1 MDALVADV
9 AWQHSM
15 NNPAISVVIVNWN
28 GRHLLSQCVDYLQVA
43 IQANDQVIVV
53 DNGSHDGSVAW
64 LHTAFPWVEVIA
76 LPRNLGFAGGNNAA
90 LAACRHDWILLINND
105 AFVAPD
111 AITQLRQMAATC
123 PPHTGA
129 IAATLVFDHAPD
141 LVASSGIVLRRDGVA
156 MDRDMTRPL
165 ADIPTNPQA
174 IAGASGGAV
183 LLRRAMIDDIG
194 FFADDFFNYLEDVD
208 LAWRALLRGWQS
220 FHLPTAHIRHVYS
233 ATSGQGS
240 PFKQRLLGRNRWR
253 TLIRC
258 LPTALWWRYG
268 PAIICYDIAASV
280 ALAIGGQW
288 AGIAGRLS
296 IITDIPTL
304 LTQRRAIQS
313 RRTASIAHLTAWLI
327 PAPWPWQEYREM
339 QRLATIMAQRT
350 PSTRKE

>member
-1 MDALVADV
+1 
-9 AWQHSM
+9 M
-15 NNPAISVVIVNWN
+15 NDLAISIVIVNWN
-28 GRHLLSQCVDYLQVA
+28 GRHLLARCLAYLEVA
-43 IQANDQVIVV
+43 IAATDQVIVV

-64 LHTAFPWVEVIA
+64 LHAEFPWVEVIA
-76 LPRNLGFAGGNNAA
+76 LPANRGFAGGNNAA
-90 LAACRHDWILLINND
+90 LADCRHDWILLINND

-111 AITQLRQMAATC
+111 AIMQLRQVAATC
-123 PPHTGA
+123 PPTTGA
-129 IAATLVFDHAPD
+129 IAATLLFDHAPD
-141 LVASSGIVLRRDGVA
+141 LVASSGIVLRSDGVA
-156 MDRDMTRPL
+156 IDRDMTRPI

-220 FHLPTAHIRHVYS
+220 IHLPTAHIRHVYS

-258 LPTALWWRYG
+258 LPNELWWRCL
-268 PAIICYDIAASV
+268 PAIISYDIAASI
-280 ALAIGGQW
+280 ALALSGQW

-296 IITDIPTL
+296 ILADLPTL
-304 LTQRRAIQS
+304 LTQRHMIQS
-313 RRTASIAHLTAWLI
+313 RRTAPSAALTAWLL
-327 PAPWPWQEYREM
+327 PAPWPWQEYREI
-339 QRLATIMAQRT
+339 QRLAAIMAQRT

>member
-1 MDALVADV
+1 
-9 AWQHSM
+9 M
-15 NNPAISVVIVNWN
+15 NDLAISIVIVNWN
-28 GRHLLSQCVDYLQVA
+28 GRHLLARCLAYLEVA
-43 IQANDQVIVV
+43 IAATDQVIVV

-64 LHTAFPWVEVIA
+64 LHAEFPWVEVIA
-76 LPRNLGFAGGNNAA
+76 LPANRGFAGGNNAA
-90 LAACRHDWILLINND
+90 LADCRHDWILLINND

-111 AITQLRQMAATC
+111 AIMQLRQVAATC
-123 PPHTGA
+123 PPTTGA
-129 IAATLVFDHAPD
+129 IAATLLFDHAPD

-156 MDRDMTRPL
+156 IDRDMTRPI

-220 FHLPTAHIRHVYS
+220 IHLPTAHIRHVYS

-258 LPTALWWRYG
+258 LPNELWWRCL
-268 PAIICYDIAASV
+268 PAIISYDIAASI
-280 ALAIGGQW
+280 ALALSGQW

-296 IITDIPTL
+296 ILADLPTL
-304 LTQRRAIQS
+304 LTQRHMIQS
-313 RRTASIAHLTAWLI
+313 RRTAPSAALTAWLL
-327 PAPWPWQEYREM
+327 PAPWPWQEYREI
-339 QRLATIMAQRT
+339 QRLAAIMAQRT